1 MIITKEKAKRFLEDY
16 ECGDILAILN
26 LKSATSNIHLYMYL
40 EALEKLNA
48 IMIEMEEDTIPWDTE
63 FNDLLQQEDGKFVLE
78 KLWNYYVTNANK
90 F

>member
-1 MIITKEKAKRFLEDY
+1 MVITKEKAKRFLEDY

-48 IMIEMEEDTIPWDTE
+48 IMIEMEEETIPWDTE
-63 FNDLLQQEDGKFVLE
+63 FNDLYRKAMELLCNKCKQILKED
-78 KLWNYYVTNANK
+78 
-90 F
+90 

>member
-1 MIITKEKAKRFLEDY
+1 MVITKEKAKRFLEDY

-48 IMIEMEEDTIPWDTE
+48 IMIEMEEETIPWDTE
-63 FNDLLQQEDGKFVLE
+63 FNDLYRKSMELLCNKCKQILKED
-78 KLWNYYVTNANK
+78 
-90 F
+90 

>member
-1 MIITKEKAKRFLEDY
+1 MIMTKEKAKRFLEDY

-48 IMIEMEEDTIPWDTE
+48 IMIEMEEETIPWDTE
-63 FNDLLQQEDGKFVLE
+63 FNDLYRKAMELLCNKCKQILKED
-78 KLWNYYVTNANK
+78 
-90 F
+90 

>member
-1 MIITKEKAKRFLEDY
+1 MIIKKEKAKRFLEDY

-48 IMIEMEEDTIPWDTE
+48 IMIEMEDGKIPWVIE
-63 FNDLLQQEDGKFVLE
+63 FNDLYRKAMELVCNRCKQILKED
-78 KLWNYYVTNANK
+78 
-90 F
+90 

>member
-1 MIITKEKAKRFLEDY
+1 MVITKQKAQRFLDDF

-48 IMIEMEEDTIPWDTE
+48 IMIEMEEESIPWDTE
-63 FNDLLQQEDGKFVLE
+63 FNDLYRKAMELLCNKCKQILRED
-78 KLWNYYVTNANK
+78 
-90 F
+90 

>member
-26 LKSATSNIHLYMYL
+26 LKSTTPNIHLYMYL

-48 IMIEMEEDTIPWDTE
+48 IMIDMEEETIPWDTE
-63 FNDLLQQEDGKFVLE
+63 FNDLYRKAMELLCNKCKQILKED
-78 KLWNYYVTNANK
+78 
-90 F
+90 